1 MNKGGFRVK
10 SITTGQLIVALRSID
25 CFQFEKFI
33 AELLEQTYNMETQ
46 TTRGSADGGVDVIV
60 QSDTYPDDWG
70 VTGEKYVEF
79 IQVKQ
84 KTTGGI
90 SEGLKNCN
98 ELPGSIHPAY
108 SDLGVVDRASVFTTL
123 DVDEELIKTPI
134 HDKVSI
140 HSLSWIVDHI
150 RRHNK
155 EDLVEQYSRKPFS
168 EIDGDDLTEYKRV
181 QLTVP
186 KDIRDEF
193 NNIGY
198 ARLKLALRDG
208 EEDISWDSQKVL
220 QTAAIQ
226 VLLKN
231 TDLWVEEVKE
241 LTQ

>member
-1 MNKGGFRVK
+1 M
-10 SITTGQLIVALRSID
+10 
-25 CFQFEKFI
+25 
-33 AELLEQTYNMETQ
+33 
-46 TTRGSADGGVDVIV
+46 
-60 QSDTYPDDWG
+60 
-70 VTGEKYVEF
+70 
-79 IQVKQ
+79 
-84 KTTGGI
+84 
-90 SEGLKNCN
+90 
-98 ELPGSIHPAY
+98 
-108 SDLGVVDRASVFTTL
+108 DRASVFTTL